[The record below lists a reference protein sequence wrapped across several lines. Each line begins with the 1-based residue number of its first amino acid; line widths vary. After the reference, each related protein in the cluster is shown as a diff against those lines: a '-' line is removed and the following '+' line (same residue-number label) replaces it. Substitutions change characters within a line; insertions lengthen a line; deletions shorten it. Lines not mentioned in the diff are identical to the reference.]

1 MNTYRKALTLI
12 LALTLSLSLASC
24 STIQSAIGS
33 ITGQE
38 DPSVAGNKPAGNHD
52 DEDTWT
58 PPSSSIPAPVEREID
73 ERAESVE
80 IDGITI
86 PKYKNEMHTVIDLG
100 GGVHSDIHDIAIIDA
115 YGTELMSFPSDK
127 LFGEYA
133 HNFIS
138 DEGIDSLKT
147 PNPDISL
154 YGSYG
159 IKVNDYYSGINDSW
173 EGPVIRFRN
182 IPKDVS
188 LLDLK
193 CDSVE
198 DLMGNALPIIAERLG
213 TPTSL
218 VATWNTN
225 TTTNPYI
232 SNIDYVWIC
241 DGFYVEGHANKEGT
255 NWGDYKT
262 LSYMAFYLCSGDPDR
277 DYLDAPFT
285 QTKAELGLA

>member
-24 STIQSAIGS
+24 SKIQSAIGS
-33 ITGQE
+33 ITGKE
-38 DPSVAGNKPAGNHD
+38 DPSVAGNMPTGDHD

-86 PKYKNEMHTVIDLG
+86 PKYKNEMYTVIDLG

-147 PNPDISL
+147 PDPDISL

-159 IKVNDYYSGINDSW
+159 IKVNDYYSGIDDSW
-173 EGPVIRFRN
+173 GPFIRFQN

-198 DLMGNALPIIAERLG
+198 NLMGNALPIIAERLG

-218 VATWNTN
+218 VATWNT
-225 TTTNPYI
+225 TTNPYI

-241 DGFYVEGHANKEGT
+241 DGFYVEGSVSSEALNR
-255 NWGDYKT
+255 GDYKT
-262 LSYMAFYLCSGDPDR
+262 LSDMEFHLCMGDPDR
-277 DYLDAPFT
+277 DSSTAAFT

>member
-1 MNTYRKALTLI
+1 MKAYKKALALF
-12 LALTLSLSLASC
+12 LALGLSLSLASC
-24 STIQSAIGS
+24 SQIQAAIGS

-58 PPSSSIPAPVEREID
+58 PPSSTPAPVEHEID
-73 ERAESVE
+73 EQVE
-80 IDGITI
+80 PFEMDGITI
-86 PKYKNEMHTVIDLG
+86 PKYKNEGYTVIDLG

-115 YGTELMSFPSDK
+115 NGTELMSFPSDK

-138 DEGIDSLKT
+138 DEWIDSLKT
-147 PNPDISL
+147 PDPDISL

-159 IKVNDYYSGINDSW
+159 IKVNDYYSGIGDSW
-173 EGPVIRFRN
+173 GPLIEFRN

-193 CDSVE
+193 CDSIE
-198 DLMGNALPIIAERLG
+198 NLMGNALPIIAERLG

-218 VATWNTN
+218 VATWDSMTSS
-225 TTTNPYI
+225 YI
-232 SNIDYVWIC
+232 SQIHCIWIC
-241 DGFYVEGHANKEGT
+241 DGFYVEGYVDVNSLHR
-255 NWGDYKT
+255 GDYKT
-262 LSYMAFYLCSGDPDR
+262 LSIMAFHLCSGDPDR
-277 DYLDAPFT
+277 DYVTGAFKL
-285 QTKAELGLA
+285 TKAELGLA